1 MAHAREV
8 ARAAKVAAALA
19 EKSAEEAAILAER
32 AAADA
37 VRMAQIK
44 GVQVLADLLE
54 EIKHLRAAM
63 DIIAGGE

>member
-44 GVQVLADLLE
+44 GVQVLADLLG